1 MSLNAEAR
9 SSVAQRGEKDDGRS
23 LQLRISTDFA
33 CQFDS
38 VSLWHHYVQQDQVRP
53 EIVGTLMSLG
63 SVVLFEYKVA
73 AGFFEQDFEQV
84 STVPVVINN
93 QDASLF
99 FHLRPPIEGFVH
111 RSPCGGVPSPNRISA
126 PGLQR
131 RSRPTRGY
139 LPGASERENGT
150 SRTRPRYG
158 PRLALQTRSVHIET
172 AH

>member
-1 MSLNAEAR
+1 
-9 SSVAQRGEKDDGRS
+9 
-23 LQLRISTDFA
+23 
-33 CQFDS
+33 
-38 VSLWHHYVQQDQVRP
+38 
-53 EIVGTLMSLG
+53 MSLG

-99 FHLRPPIEGFVH
+99 FHRRPPIEGFVH

-126 PGLQR
+126 SRLQR

-139 LPGASERENGT
+139 LPGARERENGT
-150 SRTRPRYG
+150 SHTRPRYRS
-158 PRLALQTRSVHIET
+158 RLVLLTRSGHVKKSH
-172 AH
+172 